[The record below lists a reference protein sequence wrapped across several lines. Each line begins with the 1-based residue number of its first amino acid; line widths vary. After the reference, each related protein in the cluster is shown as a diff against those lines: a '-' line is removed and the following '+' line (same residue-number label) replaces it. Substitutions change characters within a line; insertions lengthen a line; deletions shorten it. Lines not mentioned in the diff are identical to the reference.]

1 MRMNSR
7 GFTDRY
13 ILSEKKFM
21 TEQLENNKKNKFSIV
36 SFKLHAKHFLLLS
49 VMLNI
54 RTNSQKYALHIVS

>member
-36 SFKLHAKHFLLLS
+36 SFKLHAKHFLLLP